1 MLLFEKIYFYITNVL
16 QNSIATIRDKL
27 RFTNLRY
34 ILNSP
39 KPNPQIRYDWEEDKL
54 YSIPRLVSC
63 TFQGFKKRFYI
74 RFQTRFEIKAPKPN
88 PKIRYELRRRQIV
101 FNPQVGVVHI
111 SRLSLMLI
119 TQSAKAIQATQIL
132 QLLLCKLVSLHFD
145 NYQAFVNQD

>member
-1 MLLFEKIYFYITNVL
+1 MILHITKNYFYLTNVL
-16 QNSIATIRDKL
+16 QNSIAFCNRGANKQDKL
-27 RFTNLRY
+27 LFTNLRY
-34 ILNSP
+34 LTA
-39 KPNPQIRYDWEEDKL
+39 PNPTLRRHIVFNTQVGVVHISR
-54 YSIPRLVSC
+54 
-63 TFQGFKKRFYI
+63 FQAKFYI

-88 PKIRYELRRRQIV
+88 PQIRYELRRRQIV

-145 NYQAFVNQD
+145 NYQAFVTQD